1 MPRGAWRS
9 RRPLGHAAGSLLI
22 GNFGDGRI
30 NIVARQSH
38 HGLLGA
44 LRP

>member
-1 MPRGAWRS
+1 VNGTN
-9 RRPLGHAAGSLLI
+9 

-30 NIVARQSH
+30 NIVARQGH
-38 HGLLGA
+38 HGLLGV